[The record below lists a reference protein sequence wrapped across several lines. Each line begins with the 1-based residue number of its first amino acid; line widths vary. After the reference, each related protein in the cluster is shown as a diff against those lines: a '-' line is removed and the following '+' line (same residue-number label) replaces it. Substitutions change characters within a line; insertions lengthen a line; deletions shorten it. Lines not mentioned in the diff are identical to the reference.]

1 MITFPNFN
9 HHGVRTGN
17 HLFQYATLL
26 ALAHRFKTELQIP
39 EYKYSKYFRWFPDKI
54 SVETDIKLILPTQPV
69 CYVRDQLDKFMYQN
83 KDRNVE
89 VDWIWGQSYRN
100 WDDCE
105 DFIKNK
111 LEIWNGRLF
120 DKIFFKT
127 EPNWMTILSQGA
139 TAISIRR
146 GDYVGHSMFYQLDKQ
161 WYLDA
166 IQKMESIVGKTPI
179 IFFSDNIEWCKKEFK
194 DIPDTYFANGNF
206 TDKNYF
212 NDPFEQLY
220 LMTRCSN
227 YIISNSTFS
236 WWGAYLS
243 QNRRAVVIRPDKHLS
258 DGHNL
263 DFIMDDY
270 YPKEWLI
277 QKT

>member
-1 MITFPNFN
+1 MIIFPNFN

-26 ALAHRFKTELQIP
+26 GLAHRFKTDLQLP
-39 EYKYSKYFRWFPDKI
+39 EYKYAKYFTWFPDKI
-54 SVETDIKLILPTQPV
+54 SVSTDIKLVLPTQPV

-83 KDRNVE
+83 RDRNVE

-100 WDDCE
+100 WEDCE
-105 DFIKNK
+105 DFIKSK
-111 LEIWNGRLF
+111 LEIWSGGLF
-120 DKIFFKT
+120 DKIFFTK

-146 GDYVGHSMFYQLDKQ
+146 GDYVNHSMFYQLHKK

-166 IQKMESIVGKTPI
+166 IEQMKSIVGKTPI
-179 IFFSDNIEWCKKEFK
+179 IFFSDDIDWCKKEFK
-194 DIPDTYFANGNF
+194 NIPDAYFANGNF

-220 LMTRCSN
+220 LMTKCSN

-243 QNRRAVVIRPDKHLS
+243 QNRKAIVIRPDKHLN

-263 DFIMDDY
+263 DFVMDDY
-270 YPKEWLI
+270 YPKNWLI